1 MLSRL
6 SESAAMDT
14 WQIIEDA
21 LLHMKPR
28 RNMLWL
34 SEQLHVSIQVV
45 SNWKSRG
52 VPASR
57 RRDIA
62 TALGLSIDQIDGL
75 APLPWEEIAEASELT
90 KLFPD
95 VASVATSINELPKRQ
110 RDWVLGVV
118 KSTIDAA
125 KATIPPSANGVTHQD
140 DKPVKK
146 RRSG

>member
-1 MLSRL
+1 MLSHL
-6 SESAAMDT
+6 SEIRAMDT

-34 SEQLHVSIQVV
+34 SEQLGVKIQVV
-45 SNWKSRG
+45 SNWKARG
-52 VPASR
+52 VPPSR

-62 TALGLSIDQIDGL
+62 NAIGLSMDQIDGL
-75 APLPWEEIAEASELT
+75 APLPWEEVREASELT

-95 VASVATSINELPKRQ
+95 VASVARAINELPKRQ

-118 KSTIDAA
+118 QSTIDAA
-125 KATIPPSANGVTHQD
+125 KATIPSANDVTHQSTP
-140 DKPVKK
+140 PVKK
-146 RRSG
+146 RRIG